1 MNDYVPPHSEIAERQ
16 ILASL
21 LVDQSYA
28 NECKDLKPTEFY
40 STPHRNAFQHI
51 TDRIKNRIPVDLG
64 MMAQADKK
72 TADTLSAFL
81 DDPGPATDFGAA
93 VRLVKSDAVKRAL
106 IEQAN
111 AIIKRALG
119 QDPAEQTVDYAY
131 RKISS
136 LCSTDSY
143 DRGVSIH
150 NVYTAE
156 RMVVEYEAY
165 LRNLK
170 NNRFITGIDEI
181 DRRIRGV
188 AGGEVLTI
196 LARAGSFKTAMLQN
210 LLTRYVQNSTWGAVM
225 FSIEMPVASVT
236 ERWFQIL
243 DGCTG
248 KEVERQFTD
257 KINADLKSASVE
269 QFKKDLR
276 RLYVIPSKVG
286 LEDLV
291 QYVRLI
297 EAEHGVRIGVVGV
310 DYMGLMDAPGEN
322 EYQQV
327 SGVAKGIKGIAKRL
341 NIPVLML
348 SQVSRK
354 GGDGEVE
361 ISLDMGRGS
370 GAVEEAADFVLG
382 LWQAERPQVMCT
394 TDERTEYDL
403 VCRILKNRKGP
414 KGSRWKLDI
423 DAQTLRF
430 GTSAVEYVVQKNSRK
445 KKCG

>member
-1 MNDYVPPHSEIAERQ
+1 
-16 ILASL
+16 
-21 LVDQSYA
+21 
-28 NECKDLKPTEFY
+28 
-40 STPHRNAFQHI
+40 
-51 TDRIKNRIPVDLG
+51 
-64 MMAQADKK
+64 
-72 TADTLSAFL
+72 
-81 DDPGPATDFGAA
+81 
-93 VRLVKSDAVKRAL
+93 
-106 IEQAN
+106 
-111 AIIKRALG
+111 
-119 QDPAEQTVDYAY
+119 
-131 RKISS
+131 
-136 LCSTDSY
+136 
-143 DRGVSIH
+143 
-150 NVYTAE
+150 
-156 RMVVEYEAY
+156 MVVEYEAY

-210 LLTRYVQNSTWGAVM
+210 LLTRYVKNSTWGAVM

-257 KINADLKSASVE
+257 KINTDLKSASVE
-269 QFKKDLR
+269 QFNKDLS

-430 GTSAVEYVVQKNSRK
+430 GTSAVEYVVQKTSRK